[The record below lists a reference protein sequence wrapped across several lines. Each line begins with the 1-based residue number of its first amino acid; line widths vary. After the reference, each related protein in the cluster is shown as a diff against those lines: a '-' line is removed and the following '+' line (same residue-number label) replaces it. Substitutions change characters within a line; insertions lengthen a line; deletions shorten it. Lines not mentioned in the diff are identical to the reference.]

1 MCVCVSHVLFPANQ
15 SDFFTVLTMTNNL
28 RYLKGFFGLSLL
40 CIGIGVFVWY
50 QLGKLR
56 LITGFPIPWL
66 LRGLGSILSIPLVLT
81 FRVLI
86 RELSARRNA
95 HRHGALLPP
104 QWKGRSIGNID
115 LLMKSIK
122 DVNEG
127 YPGMSLDVHAKAST
141 SFPLSSADN
150 YIIGEPLFN
159 QTPELGPLID
169 SYFLWD
175 HTYFA
180 ADPEIIKVKIHSD

>member
-1 MCVCVSHVLFPANQ
+1 MYHHRAFAPLYIYMCVCVSHVLFPANQ

-127 YPGMSLDVHAKAST
+127 YPGMSLDVHAKAV
-141 SFPLSSADN
+141 N
-150 YIIGEPLFN
+150 IIPAL
-159 QTPELGPLID
+159 LC
-169 SYFLWD
+169 
-175 HTYFA
+175 
-180 ADPEIIKVKIHSD
+180 